1 MGYLKYTKM
10 TVNFLKK
17 IPCRGK
23 WVICVQFGP
32 KLQHLAVFFL
42 RHCSIVGHNSQ
53 KIVVLVNFPKKS
65 PFQAKEE
72 SGPNSVQ
79 NYLILYL
86 MICQRV
92 FLKKHFGMIG
102 HDRLKKVVLVIF
114 PQKSSFSTIV
124 QFRPNMGQ
132 NYATLCPR
140 QLYLMIHSLKIL
152 KCSMMGYN
160 SQTKVLLVNLP
171 KKFSFRLRAISV
183 KFVPNL
189 CNLMSHDSPSE
200 DLFEALWH
208 HEVQKIGKISLFHF
222 SKNLLLGEYW
232 PNLAENYTILYHIT
246 SLEIFRNILA

>member
-17 IPCRGK
+17 IPCQGK

-32 KLQHLAVFFL
+32 KLQHLPVFFFL
-42 RHCSIVGHNSQ
+42 RHCSIVRHNSQ
-53 KIVVLVNFPKKS
+53 KIVVLVNFPNKS

-86 MICQRV
+86 MICHRV

-114 PQKSSFSTIV
+114 PQKSSFNTIL
-124 QFRPNMGQ
+124 QFGPNMGK

-140 QLYLMIHSLKIL
+140 QLLYLMIHSLKIL
-152 KCSMMGYN
+152 KCNMMGDN

-171 KKFSFRLRAISV
+171 KKFPFRLRAIWAQ
-183 KFVPNL
+183 FGPNL
-189 CNLMSHDSPSE
+189 SNLMSHDSLSE
-200 DLFEALWH
+200 DLFEVLWH
-208 HEVQKIGKISLFHF
+208 HEIQKIDKISLSHF
-222 SKNLLLGEYW
+222 SKNLLLGQYR
-232 PNLAENYTILYHIT
+232 PK
-246 SLEIFRNILA
+246 LEPSVL